1 MVQVGRTGAPRAL
14 PELHPLSCGVERGP
28 WGSKRLRR
36 APGDG
41 AFFLLFGVPARL
53 FAEAF
58 TSQCLL
64 DAELLPRLQ
73 VERVSLDFLDDVFLQ
88 NFPFKSAERVLQRL
102 AFLKPY
108 FSQIY
113 VSAFR
118 TCDFVARTSLRGER
132 PNIQWGAKNSC
143 GHAKPLVSGHGFKPC
158 RRMAEQFGLQPLP
171 QHAQRLKP
179 SVPMR

>member
-1 MVQVGRTGAPRAL
+1 MGKQSHPPQPGGEVRSGIRTFGRNGGKDGRGRPAP
-14 PELHPLSCGVERGP
+14 
-28 WGSKRLRR
+28 
-36 APGDG
+36 
-41 AFFLLFGVPARL
+41 LFAVSARL

-58 TSQCLL
+58 PSQCLL

-113 VSAFR
+113 VSAFEL
-118 TCDFVARTSLRGER
+118 AILSLRTSLRGER
-132 PNIQWGAKNSC
+132 PNIQWGAKNRADLR
-143 GHAKPLVSGHGFKPC
+143 GNGEELRGNAKSPRRPLQGKRSPRVYRGRCS
-158 RRMAEQFGLQPLP
+158 R
-171 QHAQRLKP
+171 
-179 SVPMR
+179 